1 MLSLGKQ
8 LESLN
13 TAKDEKAPEKA
24 LKLPAERVRSHFG
37 SSHCGSSPSSLVLVA
52 PSLARVMVVVED
64 VLTDCLGA
72 CIREWFEPN
81 LNHPFM
87 NLHTI
92 CVPDDV
98 KPLPKRC
105 IEDVEV
111 QIDEGF
117 GCEENDVLG
126 QGPITSWT
134 PEEGRQR
141 LRDAMKRLDLSE
153 EHVAHPNLHKMS
165 RHEFASEKRL
175 VKQEFKRYDAEFR
188 KQFMRLPSHLEKEP
202 MRPLY
207 VYYREGRRATN
218 VEVRI
223 ATLEARIESLQG
235 EKASVRAKLQAFQEK
250 FVTENSRKI
259 RFHKD
264 ILPIEREYRMYKH
277 LKEEIM
283 KVEAQLRDLK
293 AES

>member
-1 MLSLGKQ
+1 
-8 LESLN
+8 
-13 TAKDEKAPEKA
+13 
-24 LKLPAERVRSHFG
+24 
-37 SSHCGSSPSSLVLVA
+37 
-52 PSLARVMVVVED
+52 MVVVED
-64 VLTDCLGA
+64 VLTECLGT

-81 LNHPFM
+81 LNHPFL

-98 KPLPKRC
+98 KPLPKRW

-111 QIDEGF
+111 LIDEGF
-117 GCEENDVLG
+117 GCEEYDVLG

-134 PEEGRQR
+134 PDEGRLR
-141 LRDAMKRLDLSE
+141 LRDALKRLDLSE
-153 EHVAHPNLHKMS
+153 DHVAHPNLHKMS
-165 RHEFASEKRL
+165 RHEFASEKRR
-175 VKQEFKRYDAEFR
+175 VKQELKRYDAEFR

-207 VYYREGRRATN
+207 VYYRRLKTMLAQVEQNKPDRRGGGAGLGSDDEGLGMRLNPRESLTTIPDLEETPRQGGRRTTN
-218 VEVRI
+218 VESRI
-223 ATLEARIESLQG
+223 ATLEARIESLQS
-235 EKASVRAKLQAFQEK
+235 EKGSVRAKLQAFQEK
-250 FVTENSRKI
+250 FVIDNSRKI